1 MPPPVADLTNC
12 VLEEVDRRL
21 PGGLTGL
28 LLHGSLCWGEFFP
41 GRYVDFVGLWER
53 PPRGGE
59 VHLLRAAHEATRCRI
74 GALAFDG
81 FHCTP
86 ADLAAPPTRITH
98 RPAFFE
104 GTFDSAGTVD
114 VHLVTWHELAERG
127 IAVRGA
133 VPAVYTN
140 LDELLDFT
148 SANLDTYWRGF
159 ITTIEQAGIETAG
172 EQDDTVTWIRL
183 GSARLHHLL
192 FTNELTSKSGAGRY
206 VRDALDPRW
215 SRIAREALRIR
226 EEPESERPVR
236 RSRPAGPGRLRVA
249 LLACR
254 RWLRRAA
261 AFVKRGP
268 LLDKRRVTVVGVVH
282 RSAAYH

>member
-1 MPPPVADLTNC
+1 M
-12 VLEEVDRRL
+12 
-21 PGGLTGL
+21 
-28 LLHGSLCWGEFFP
+28 
-41 GRYVDFVGLWER
+41 
-53 PPRGGE
+53 
-59 VHLLRAAHEATRCRI
+59 HLLRAAHEATRRRI

-86 ADLAAPPTRITH
+86 ADLAASPTRITH

-148 SANLDTYWRGF
+148 RANLDTYWRGF
-159 ITTIEQAGIETAG
+159 ITTIEQAGIETAD
-172 EQDDTVTWIRL
+172 EQDDTVTWIGL
-183 GSARLHHLL
+183 GSAKLHHLL

-215 SRIAREALRIR
+215 SRIARKAVRIR
-226 EEPESERPVR
+226 EEPEFESLYDDPDQRARTSTSCSPGLSTMAPPRSSVREARTIAGQPPRDRR
-236 RSRPAGPGRLRVA
+236 RSRSQICCLA
-249 LLACR
+249 LTRGCGASQRQDDRCR
-254 RWLRRAA
+254 
-261 AFVKRGP
+261 
-268 LLDKRRVTVVGVVH
+268 
-282 RSAAYH
+282 